1 MCSDV
6 FIIYELS
13 SARVDVHR
21 SKTSLPLN
29 SLKINSPSLLLFA
42 RMFTARVTKKI
53 PLMNLFAIRIFVQ
66 FFLSEC
72 LLSST
77 GYLSGDTDHS
87 VTDETES
94 NNDQG
99 GFIRHGNTP

>member
-1 MCSDV
+1 MYSNV

-21 SKTSLPLN
+21 SKTSLLLN
-29 SLKINSPSLLLFA
+29 SLKLNSPSLLLFA

-53 PLMNLFAIRIFVQ
+53 PPMNLFAIRIFVQ
-66 FFLSEC
+66 FFFLSEC
-72 LLSST
+72 FLSST
-77 GYLSGDTDHS
+77 GYLSGDTDS

-94 NNDQG
+94 DNDQG
-99 GFIRHGNTP
+99 GFLRHGNTS

>member
-1 MCSDV
+1 MYSNV

-21 SKTSLPLN
+21 SKTSLLLN

-53 PLMNLFAIRIFVQ
+53 PVMNLFAIRIFVR
-66 FFLSEC
+66 FFFYQNVCFHEQVS
-72 LLSST
+72 
-77 GYLSGDTDHS
+77 Y
-87 VTDETES
+87 
-94 NNDQG
+94 QG
-99 GFIRHGNTP
+99 IQIIQ

>member
-1 MCSDV
+1 MYSNV

-21 SKTSLPLN
+21 SKTSLLLN
-29 SLKINSPSLLLFA
+29 SLKLNSPSLLLFA

-53 PLMNLFAIRIFVQ
+53 PPMNLFAIRIFVQ

-72 LLSST
+72 FLSST
-77 GYLSGDTDHS
+77 GYLSGDTDS
-87 VTDETES
+87 VTEE
-94 NNDQG
+94 NRVGQ
-99 GFIRHGNTP
+99 